1 MPVATQLADE
11 DKINAVTMSAV
22 SAGLGFTTMATYPY
36 FPGKEA
42 LLDAIVDAGMGL
54 PSRPPEPRDDWRSEL
69 APRAR
74 ISDAPSA
81 ILDSRTSRQS

>member
-1 MPVATQLADE
+1 VPVAIQLADE

-22 SAGLGFTTMATYPY
+22 SARLGLTTMSIYRY
-36 FPGKEA
+36 FPSEA

-54 PSRPPEPRDDWRSEL
+54 PPRPPEPRGDWRSEL
-69 APRAR
+69 APWAR